1 MKRTILAVGLVMA
14 AGTGILYG
22 GIVDKAKIDSVKLV
36 KLQKVLK
43 SVDDLDDMKLYGDV
57 AELLYNANSESVI
70 ADEIGLEVIKFGT
83 PEQVEKI
90 RGRLSP
96 ETLEQEQVRKY
107 LKYAEARARTAPGSQ
122 FVDFEGEDD
131 GGNKIRLSDFV
142 KPGKY
147 TLIDFWAGW
156 CPYCVREL
164 PELARLRR
172 IFADKGFDIVGV
184 AVREE
189 PAKTK
194 NMVDKKG
201 IDWPVI
207 YNTQMI
213 PYDIYGFV
221 GIPHHILVGPDGKI
235 ISRGESVEQIASRL
249 ENVSIETR

>member
-1 MKRTILAVGLVMA
+1 MA
-14 AGTGILYG
+14 SGTGILYG
-22 GIVDKAKIDSVKLV
+22 GIVDKTNTDSIKLV
-36 KLQKVLK
+36 KIQKVLK

-57 AELLYNANSESVI
+57 AELLYNANSESAI

-83 PEQVEKI
+83 PEQVERI
-90 RGRLSP
+90 RGRLSSN
-96 ETLEQEQVRKY
+96 TLEQEQVQKY
-107 LKYAEARARTAPGSQ
+107 LRYAEARARTAPGSQ
-122 FVDFEGEDD
+122 YVDFEGEDVN
-131 GGNKIRLSDFV
+131 GNKIRLSDYV

-164 PELARLRR
+164 PELAQLRKDFVDR
-172 IFADKGFDIVGV
+172 DFDIVGV

-207 YNTQMI
+207 YNTERI

-235 ISRGESVEQIASRL
+235 ISRGESVEQIAARL
-249 ENVSIETR
+249 KQVSTVTR